1 MVIIV
6 FSLSPV
12 NPSAYSKIQICDR
25 PHKDFLEMKL
35 REKMIEKQ
43 REK

>member
-1 MVIIV
+1 M
-6 FSLSPV
+6 FALSPV
-12 NPSAYSKIQICDR
+12 NPSTSGKVQICDR
-25 PHKDFLEMKL
+25 LHKDFLEMKL